1 LVFHQQQNEPTDK
14 GAMRMKK
21 QLGGILR
28 LTRYREYLWFVIITT
43 VLGAAV
49 GRGTFGWRLIGVLV
63 ANWLAVGFAFMIN
76 DVEDAPDDALDP
88 AKVNRNPVSC
98 GDLSARLGTV
108 ASLVV
113 ATGAALLYA
122 VLGVWPLV
130 VGATCLI
137 LGYVYSWRCIRLKSV
152 PVADL
157 VSHGLMLAGL
167 QFLAAY
173 FTFGPG
179 PAWRWI
185 FPLTFIVAISLYG
198 QLFNELRDFEGDVRA
213 GVTHTASLLGRR
225 VAHILM
231 MTLLAIGVGS
241 GAVTIFV
248 LGLIPT
254 WVLVMAMVLAA
265 ILLVR
270 PLFKLRRHHSAVE
283 LQQPLQKPLE
293 IGAAVAFAIWF
304 VGPWVDSL
312 LGIAPMAHK
321 WMSLIVR

>member
-1 LVFHQQQNEPTDK
+1 
-14 GAMRMKK
+14 MKK

-113 ATGAALLYA
+113 ATGAALLYT

-137 LGYVYSWRCIRLKSV
+137 LGYVYSWRRIRLKSV

-179 PAWRWI
+179 PAWRWM

-231 MTLLAIGVGS
+231 MTLLMMGVGS
-241 GAVTIFV
+241 GAVTVFV

-254 WVLVMAMVLAA
+254 WVLVMAVVLAA

-293 IGAAVAFAIWF
+293 IGVAVAFAIWF
-304 VGPWVDSL
+304 VGPWVNSL
-312 LGIAPMAHK
+312 LGILPTAQR

>member
-1 LVFHQQQNEPTDK
+1 
-14 GAMRMKK
+14 MKK

-49 GRGTFGWRLIGVLV
+49 GRGAFGWRLIGVLV

-76 DVEDAPDDALDP
+76 DVQDAPDDALDP
-88 AKVNRNPVSC
+88 AKVSRNPVSC

-179 PAWRWI
+179 PAWRWM

-231 MTLLAIGVGS
+231 MTLLMIGVGS

-254 WVLVMAMVLAA
+254 WVLVIAVVLAA

-312 LGIAPMAHK
+312 LGIVPMAHR

>member
-1 LVFHQQQNEPTDK
+1 
-14 GAMRMKK
+14 MKK

-43 VLGAAV
+43 ALGAAV
-49 GRGTFGWRLIGVLV
+49 GRGTFGWRWIGVLV

-88 AKVNRNPVSC
+88 AKVRRNPVSC
-98 GDLSARLGTV
+98 GDLSARSGRV
-108 ASLVV
+108 ASFLTAIV
-113 ATGAALLYA
+113 AVALYA
-122 VLGVWPLV
+122 WLGVWPWV
-130 VGATCLI
+130 VGVTCLI
-137 LGYVYSWRCIRLKSV
+137 IGYVYSWRRIRLKSV

-173 FTFGPG
+173 LTFGPG
-179 PAWRWI
+179 PAWRWM

-198 QLFNELRDFEGDVRA
+198 QLFNELRDFEGDARA

-231 MTLLAIGVGS
+231 MTLLMIGVGS

-254 WVLVMAMVLAA
+254 WVLVMAVVLAA

-312 LGIAPMAHK
+312 LGIAPMAQR
-321 WMSLIVR
+321 WMSLIIR